1 MICGT
6 PKFLEGEIIMKSI
19 FKSAAVASVAALS
32 LGLAACDSAAE
43 NEMEDNIEQMEDN
56 RDEMVD
62 NMEDSGQITE
72 DTADAMDDQ
81 TDAME
86 ESMEDE
92 VDETM

>member
-1 MICGT
+1 M
-6 PKFLEGEIIMKSI
+6 KFAKTTLVAT
-19 FKSAAVASVAALS
+19 AAAMS

-43 NEMEDNIEQMEDN
+43 NQAEDEIEATEDVRDAQVDQME
-56 RDEMVD
+56 EGG
-62 NMEDSGQITE
+62 EITE
-72 DTADAMDDQ
+72 DQADAIDDQ